1 MAKINCSMVCSLVHR
16 FFDKSLKLTVRDL
29 VLNHLLSC
37 PVCLEKYKDFSKK
50 NGYGD
55 FEPLEDIFKLAKE
68 YDQSEEIRNII
79 DKEVGE
85 LTKEYDQSEEIRN
98 TIDKEVGELTK
109 EIPAGSQDKW
119 YQIASQYDI
128 EKLLSLQSFRDL
140 ISEYKVDE
148 DLGDID
154 YTEYYKYI
162 IIKIAQKVDHLEHC
176 LTKIYNPLDKKQKTV
191 YNKKKG
197 DTKC

>member
-16 FFDKSLKLTVRDL
+16 FFDKNLKLTVRDL

-37 PVCLEKYKDFSKK
+37 PICLEKYKDFSKR

-55 FEPLEDIFKLAKE
+55 FDPLYDIFEMANK
-68 YDQSEEIRNII
+68 YDQSEEIRSTI
-79 DKEVGE
+79 DRKVNE
-85 LTKEYDQSEEIRN
+85 LTKEMPEGI
-98 TIDKEVGELTK
+98 
-109 EIPAGSQDKW
+109 QDKW
-119 YQIASQYDI
+119 YHIASQYDI

-140 ISEYKVDE
+140 ISEYRADE

-162 IIKIAQKVDHLEHC
+162 IIRIAQKVDHLEYC
-176 LTKIYNPLDKKQKTV
+176 LTKDYNSLDKKENIG
-191 YNKKKG
+191 YNKRERNNKK
-197 DTKC
+197 

>member
-16 FFDKSLKLTVRDL
+16 FFDKSLKPTVRDL

-37 PVCLEKYKDFSKK
+37 PVCLEKYKDFSKR
-50 NGYGD
+50 NNFGD
-55 FEPLEDIFKLAKE
+55 FDPLDDIFKLAKE
-68 YDQSEEIRNII
+68 YDQSEEIRDAI
-79 DKEVGE
+79 DKKVDE
-85 LTKEYDQSEEIRN
+85 LTKDMP
-98 TIDKEVGELTK
+98 T
-109 EIPAGSQDKW
+109 GSQDKW

-140 ISEYKVDE
+140 ISEYKSDE

-162 IIKIAQKVDHLEHC
+162 IIKIAQKVDHLEYC
-176 LTKIYNPLDKKQKTV
+176 LTKVYNALDKK
-191 YNKKKG
+191 
-197 DTKC
+197 